1 MSHAACMNRELVL
14 DQHIIEAWG
23 LWWVQ
28 WQNDMKS
35 TLRQGYSAEPM
46 SSRVNRFAELHLSD
60 GSSSALCQSQDPQ
73 RGSNF
78 GMSSN
83 GKCDKRKTPSP

>member
-1 MSHAACMNRELVL
+1 MNRELVL

-28 WQNDMKS
+28 WQNDMKT

-60 GSSSALCQSQDPQ
+60 GATSRESLGRNTTASP
-73 RGSNF
+73 
-78 GMSSN
+78 
-83 GKCDKRKTPSP
+83 KTNLTT

>member
-1 MSHAACMNRELVL
+1 MNREIVL

-28 WQNDMKS
+28 WQNDMKT

-46 SSRVNRFAELHLSD
+46 SSRVNRFAELHLS
-60 GSSSALCQSQDPQ
+60 ADPS
-73 RGSNF
+73 REGLGRNTTASP
-78 GMSSN
+78 
-83 GKCDKRKTPSP
+83 KTNLTT